1 MFKINLAKA
10 KSIYRDLPPELLYP
24 LRFVPFSLFCGT
36 PYRKQFKELLAI
48 KNMSNERCEEVRN
61 NRLINYL
68 NDSIKY
74 TKFYAEHAKSLNITE
89 VVSIEQLF
97 DFPIIS
103 KDEIQEDLEWFL
115 DSRYRGARYKVST
128 GGTTG
133 KQTQLFLS
141 NDCYSKEWAFVNQ
154 YLYENGVDIN
164 SKRLCLRG
172 VTGVKPNEL
181 LAHNPLYKELLISPF
196 KINAKNLLENANSI
210 KKFGAKWIHGYPSSV
225 KEFCSTLTEVG
236 INMEEIKHILLV
248 SEKLYSD
255 QLTQIKKSFFN
266 AKLLSFYGMTERVI
280 FAPLVGNVFIPNQLY
295 GVTEEVDGELIGTG
309 FVNEATRLVRYRTG
323 DTAKVVKKNGFVTE
337 ISELTG
343 RWGKEFLLGS
353 SGVKITM
360 TSLNTHC
367 DSLERVKKYQF
378 RQSGVGCCT
387 ILLVVNEEFT
397 RKDEEILVAV
407 FKSKVGQEL
416 KITTKIV
423 SEIPL
428 TARGKH
434 QFIVSSL

>member
-1 MFKINLAKA
+1 MFKIDLTKI
-10 KSIYRDLPPELLYP
+10 KSIYRGLPSELLYP
-24 LRFVPFSLFCGT
+24 LLFVPFSVFCGA
-36 PYRKQFKELLAI
+36 PYRKQYKELESISA
-48 KNMSNERCEEVRN
+48 MSNEQYSEVRN

-74 TKFYAEHAKSLNITE
+74 TKFYSDHARSLNIKK
-89 VVSIEQLF
+89 VVDIEQLF

-103 KDEIQEDLEWFL
+103 KDQIQEDLEWFL
-115 DSRYRGARYKVST
+115 DSRFENNRYKVST

-133 KQTQLFLS
+133 KQTQLYLS
-141 NDCYSKEWAFVNQ
+141 NDCYSKEWSFVNK
-154 YLYENGVDIN
+154 YLHDSGVDIN

-172 VTGVKPNEL
+172 VTGISPSDL
-181 LAHNPLYKELLISPF
+181 LGHNPLYKELLISPF
-196 KINAKNLLENANSI
+196 KLNSKNLLANI
-210 KKFGAKWIHGYPSSV
+210 GAVKRFDAKWLHGYPSSI
-225 KEFCSTLTEVG
+225 KEFCSALEGVKFDVDM
-236 INMEEIKHILLV
+236 IEHILLV
-248 SEKLYSD
+248 SEKIYSE
-255 QLTQIKKSFFN
+255 QLIKIQDTFTN
-266 AKLLSFYGMTERVI
+266 AKILSFYGMTERVI
-280 FAPLVGNVFIPNQLY
+280 FAPLVGDVFVPNQLY
-295 GVTEEVDGELIGTG
+295 GVTEEIDGELIGTG

-337 ISELTG
+337 ITELTG

-378 RQSGVGCCT
+378 RQSDVGCCT
-387 ILLVVNEEFT
+387 MLLVVNEEFT
-397 RKDEEILVAV
+397 HKDEEKLVAV

-416 KITTKIV
+416 KITSKIV